1 MFYHLCSFVSS
12 RPWDYLFWTWTSGH
26 NKEEIG
32 AVEWKGSG
40 LQDYSHTHTS
50 WPWPWKKVILKGDT
64 FLPWSGKLS
73 FCMDIKLGGV
83 FCPFARLSDTWRLV
97 RSRCLRN
104 DHWKIVTHIFSNH
117 NACRFFLSGI
127 ASSPIDIYG
136 RAFLYTHPIL
146 TWIVLSKDLFPGP
159 FGTSYFQPYFLVWSH
174 FVPPSQLGSMGWVT
188 W

>member
-12 RPWDYLFWTWTSGH
+12 RPWDYFFWTWTSGH
-26 NKEEIG
+26 NKEAIG

-40 LQDYSHTHTS
+40 LQDYSHIATHTHLDLDLERKLF
-50 WPWPWKKVILKGDT
+50 WKVIPFCHGVANWVFAWILSWGVCSAL
-64 FLPWSGKLS
+64 LPGWQ
-73 FCMDIKLGGV
+73 
-83 FCPFARLSDTWRLV
+83 LV

-127 ASSPIDIYG
+127 ASSHIYG
-136 RAFLYTHPIL
+136 LAFLYTHPIL